1 MSLITKEA
9 IEGKKVNIK
18 EFYNLPEKVI
28 HCSKCVVS
36 NQRPRIIFDEAATG
50 MYRQMSVTDSVYHGC
65 SPFSK
70 FIVFVRACAVHSS
83 II

>member
-36 NQRPRIIFDEAATG
+36 NQRPRIILMKIMFAVPVNLVKLKIIIQTG
-50 MYRQMSVTDSVYHGC
+50 YPEKKNLLIS
-65 SPFSK
+65 
-70 FIVFVRACAVHSS
+70 
-83 II
+83 